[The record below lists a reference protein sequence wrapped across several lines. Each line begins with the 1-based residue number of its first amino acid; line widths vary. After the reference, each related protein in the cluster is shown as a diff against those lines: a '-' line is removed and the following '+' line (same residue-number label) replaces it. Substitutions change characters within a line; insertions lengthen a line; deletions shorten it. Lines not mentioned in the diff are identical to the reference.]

1 MLSITP
7 IYAGLAALLF
17 ATLSFRVSLVRIRL
31 RVSYGDGGDR
41 QLGKAIRL
49 QGNSAEYLPIGLI
62 LVALAELT
70 GGPAWVVHGLGL
82 MLLIGRGLYIYGY
95 GRTPMVLRAR
105 QAGMLTTYAMIAL
118 GGVYLLARA
127 VFTG

>member
-1 MLSITP
+1 MLTITP
-7 IYAGLAALLF
+7 IYAGLAAILF
-17 ATLSFRVSLVRIRL
+17 AVLSFRVSLVRFRL

-41 QLGKAIRL
+41 VLGKAIRL

-62 LVALAELT
+62 LVALAELSH
-70 GGPAWVVHGLGL
+70 GPAWVVHGLGL

-95 GRTPMVLRAR
+95 GRTPMVLIAR

-118 GGVYLLARA
+118 GGVFLLANS
-127 VFTG
+127 FF